1 MHWLQLT
8 AGRCPEEC
16 AWVVNKVLNE
26 ITKEAE
32 GFKLKLDILEKVS
45 GQKRG
50 TLKSALLSIEGDNLK
65 SFLESWTGTILWIGQ
80 SPYRKNHKR
89 KNWYVGVNVLSM
101 PKPTEFSE
109 NDIKFETTR
118 SSGPGGQNVNKV
130 ETAVRATHI
139 PSNISVLASEER
151 SQLRNKSL
159 AVSRLYGIIK
169 HIDDKNHSDAER
181 DRWLNHWDLERGNP
195 IRTYVGEGFKR
206 KS

>member
-1 MHWLQLT
+1 MNWLQLT

-45 GQKRG
+45 GQERG

-89 KNWYVGVNVLSM
+89 KNWYIGVNRLTM

-118 SSGPGGQNVNKV
+118 SSGAGGQNVNKV

-159 AVSRLYGIIK
+159 ALSRLFDMLK
-169 HIDDKNHSDAER
+169 HIDDKMQLDAER